1 VYLVFKNADAVLV
14 KKPVMPVALFAYRWY
29 RTCRFVKLRSSRKV
43 QFMMSETHN
52 SKPFYQL
59 YAPVCALVFAVGL
72 SACSTSRKVEDPDS
86 PKAQELAQAQERIKA
101 SELLA
106 FCPQVTIREG
116 TAFLANYGRAADKTP
131 DNLVYQA
138 SISNETRSCKTVD
151 GNMTMN
157 VAIAGKIVPGP
168 KFAPN
173 TVNVPIRIAVV
184 QGADVLYSQLHH
196 QAVAANDSSS
206 ATQFVFN
213 DPNVSFPKPSSQ
225 NVQVFIGFDEA
236 GEAPKKRK

>member
-1 VYLVFKNADAVLV
+1 MK
-14 KKPVMPVALFAYRWY
+14 
-29 RTCRFVKLRSSRKV
+29 
-43 QFMMSETHN
+43 SETHN

-59 YAPVCALVFAVGL
+59 YAPICALVFAVGL
-72 SACSTSRKVEDPDS
+72 SACSTSGTNVEDPNS

-116 TAFLANYGRAADKTP
+116 TSVITRYGSADKTP

-157 VAIAGKIVPGP
+157 VAIAGKVVPGP

-173 TVNVPIRIAVV
+173 TVNVPIRVAVI
-184 QGADVLYSQLHH
+184 QGTEVLYSKLHN
-196 QAVAANDSSS
+196 QAVPASDGSA

-213 DPNVSFPKPSSQ
+213 DANVSFPKPSAQ
-225 NVQVFIGFDEA
+225 NVQVFIGFDES
-236 GEAPKKRK
+236 GDAPKKSRKK